1 MHLSTVLA
9 TLPMVMTLAV
19 QVAGQLSQVVDA
31 NNFCLYLPPP
41 NSKNRNIADTEWNAQ
56 AFCMGN
62 TPKALKANKMPEGF
76 VQSAHFVATDTY
88 VQVTGQIDPTKAN
101 LNVTDEGGQMD
112 VAAPKGSLCAGWK
125 LYVNMI
131 EPTGKTYCM
140 RCCNDKKTCNR
151 GISEKGCAHVI
162 PGDYSGPMTGGDDS
176 SSQQPSV
183 SVSVSS
189 SSAAPSS
196 SASSSAA
203 ASSAAASSSV
213 ASSSLSSSAALPS
226 SSSSSAPQ
234 SSSSSTESSD
244 AISAQ
249 SVDKSAAS
257 IAQPAAAITLLAIG
271 LTLLTQ

>member
-41 NSKNRNIADTEWNAQ
+41 DSKNRNIADTEWNAQ

-76 VQSAHFVATDTY
+76 IQSAHFVATDTY

-112 VAAPKGSLCAGWK
+112 VAAPKGSLCADWK

-196 SASSSAA
+196 SASSS
-203 ASSAAASSSV
+203 SAASSSA
-213 ASSSLSSSAALPS
+213 ASSSLSSSAALSS

-234 SSSSSTESSD
+234 SSSSSAGPSD
-244 AISAQ
+244 AVTAQ
-249 SVDKSAAS
+249 SVDKSAGS